1 MISPVPSDF
10 PLLTSA
16 QSQHPPH
23 GCPYS
28 SFPSFSIIQYLY
40 ICVEF
45 ILIKSRQEAMILLPF
60 SPWISIYKFPNADS
74 KLHHELAFC
83 LWIMK
88 CAFLGTVCF
97 ASGCIWSKQLRA
109 QCQWS
114 QGPGSSPALIQ
125 PSSALA
131 WILPKASS
139 LFLTFLPF
147 LTQIEVQIL
156 PKPKSDQ
163 ISPP

>member
-1 MISPVPSDF
+1 MSPLPSWFSPSHFCSVPTPSTRLSLLF
-10 PLLTSA
+10 IPLLFHHSV
-16 QSQHPPH
+16 
-23 GCPYS
+23 
-28 SFPSFSIIQYLY
+28 SIHLCRVHSY
-40 ICVEF
+40 
-45 ILIKSRQEAMILLPF
+45 KSRQEAMILLAF

-74 KLHHELAFC
+74 KLYHELAFC

-114 QGPGSSPALIQ
+114 QGPGSSPALVQ

-139 LFLTFLPF
+139 LLFYLSAL
-147 LTQIEVQIL
+147 
-156 PKPKSDQ
+156 SDTDRSANPLK
-163 ISPP
+163 I